1 MLHGCQRACTGRQ
14 LRAPLVGLNRPLK
27 QHNVITHRHFL
38 TYLALS
44 LGPLLA
50 PLHWAHA
57 QQTQLPQA
65 PQKLPTAPAI
75 APPFDPTETLRHQE
89 ERIRAVRQREE
100 ASADTPALAFVATHA
115 RLPRDEMPCFP
126 LRELRLKTLKPDG
139 LTTSNVSFEWALQAS
154 AGPDDDD
161 SPIGQCVG
169 ERGIALVMQRVQQA
183 IIQRGFITTKVL
195 AHQQDLRTGVLT
207 LSVVAG
213 HVSRIQFE
221 TGGGHTPPRNAFSIQ
236 AGDLLNIR
244 DIEQALENLK
254 RVPTVEADIQIEAL
268 ENSET
273 PYDSVLVV
281 HYQQTKPL
289 RVSAT
294 LDDGGSKNTG
304 VYQASTTLSWDNPLA
319 LSDLLYLTSSHD
331 AGGGHPGRRGT
342 QGHTLHYSI
351 PIHSWTLSST
361 HSSNRYLQQVT
372 GLAQDY
378 NYHGSS
384 ENTELKLEKLLH
396 RSSVRKTT
404 VHLRAW
410 QRRSNSFID
419 DTEVLVQRRAVGGWE
434 LGLGHKDAFGT
445 TAVDGQLTLRRGT
458 GDFDSIP
465 APEEAFN
472 EGTSK
477 MGVITLDLQAS
488 RPFKAWGQMAN
499 YKVALRVQ
507 DNTTPLTPQDRFAI
521 GGRYSVRGFD
531 GESSLSAERGWTLRN
546 DWSVALGTSGQDA
559 YLGVDAGEVTG
570 KSAEY
575 LTSNTLTG
583 AVIGLRGTY
592 RKLQFDVFVGAPLY
606 QPPGFRTLETTAG
619 FSLSLR
625 F

>member
-1 MLHGCQRACTGRQ
+1 M
-14 LRAPLVGLNRPLK
+14 
-27 QHNVITHRHFL
+27 
-38 TYLALS
+38 
-44 LGPLLA
+44 
-50 PLHWAHA
+50 HWAHA
-57 QQTQLPQA
+57 EQIQTHRMVQ
-65 PQKLPTAPAI
+65 TSPATPAVTSSI

-89 ERIRAVRQREE
+89 ERTRAVRQLEE
-100 ASADTPALAFVATHA
+100 ASVDTPTAALAPTQA
-115 RLPRDEMPCFP
+115 RLPRDETPCFP
-126 LRELRLKTLKPDG
+126 IHALQLKTLSPDG
-139 LTTSNVSFEWALQAS
+139 LTTSDRSFEWALQAG

-169 ERGIALVMQRVQQA
+169 ERGIALVMQRIQQA
-183 IIQRGFITTKVL
+183 IIRRGFITTKVL

-207 LSVVAG
+207 LRILPG

-221 TGGGHTPPRNAFSIQ
+221 TDGGNLPPRNAFSIQ

-273 PYDSVLVV
+273 PADSVLIV
-281 HYQQTKPL
+281 HYRQTKPL

-294 LDDGGSKNTG
+294 VDDGGSKSTG
-304 VYQASTTLSWDNPLA
+304 VYQASTTLSWDNPLG

-331 AGGGHPGRRGT
+331 VGGGHPGRRGT
-342 QGHTLHYSI
+342 RGHTLHYSI

-361 HSSNRYLQQVT
+361 HSSNRYFQQVA
-372 GLAQDY
+372 GQAQGY

-384 ENTELKLEKLLH
+384 ENTELKLENLLH
-396 RSSVRKTT
+396 RDSVRKTT
-404 VHLRAW
+404 MHVRAW

-419 DTEVLVQRRAVGGWE
+419 DTEVLVQRRVVGGWE
-434 LGLGHKDAFGT
+434 LGVGHKNAFGT
-445 TAVDGQLTLRRGT
+445 TAVDSHLTFRRGT

-477 MGVITLDLQAS
+477 MGVITFDLQAS
-488 RPFKAWGQMAN
+488 RPFKAWSQTAN
-499 YKVALRVQ
+499 YKIALRVQ

-546 DWSVALGTSGQDA
+546 DWSVTLGTSGQDA
-559 YLGVDAGEVTG
+559 YLGIDAGEVTG
-570 KSAEY
+570 TSAEH
-575 LTSNTLTG
+575 LSSNTLTG
-583 AVIGLRGTY
+583 AVVGLRGAVQ
-592 RKLQFDVFVGAPLY
+592 KLQYDVFVGAPLY
-606 QPPGFRTLETTAG
+606 QPPGFKTLDTTAG